1 MTDEIN
7 NIPDEDEDDDVFED
21 WVFFEDELYDAL
33 SGTVKK
39 FLNDYYGAKFY
50 GLQADTYR
58 EIEQSIKDDFLFAAD
73 IPEVLYKYRKST
85 DEEKLEEIYNEFVAS
100 KQEYPWIENEQDFDK
115 DLDKPLDEDEEEFL
129 GHLDPEEMTEDQK
142 KAAEIINIV
151 DSMERD
157 DRRAAHFYHSGH
169 KVMTKAIKEYLEQNA
184 NFDLAVLS
192 SEGYQELADT
202 IDYFVNTLFEN
213 LDGIIYQDLGDN
225 IYK

>member
-7 NIPDEDEDDDVFED
+7 NPPDEDEDIFED
-21 WVFFEDELYDAL
+21 WVLFEDELYDAL

-39 FLNDYYGAKFY
+39 FLNDYYGSKFFD
-50 GLQADTYR
+50 LQAETYR
-58 EIEQSIKDDFLFAAD
+58 DIEQSIKDDFLFSAD

-85 DEEKLEEIYNEFVAS
+85 DEAKLDEIFDKFIAS
-100 KQEYPWIENEQDFDK
+100 KRDYPWISNEQYYSK
-115 DLDKPLDEDEEEFL
+115 NLNKPTDEEEEFL

-157 DRRAAHFYHSGH
+157 DRRVARFYHSGH
-169 KVMTKAIKEYLEQNA
+169 KILTKAIKEYLEKNA

-202 IDYFVNTLFEN
+202 IDYFINNLLEN
-213 LDGIIYQDLGDN
+213 LDDIIYGDLGDD